1 MLQIHAVQAFS
12 DNYIWLIQSAQNHDV
27 LIVDPGDAGPVIK
40 FVEKNDLQPAAILV
54 THHHSDH
61 VGGIRRLDDLYDLP
75 VFGPQREHIK
85 TVDTPL
91 YAQADQ
97 LLHPSFPHFRIIDTP
112 GHTPGHISYLIED
125 NLFCGDTIFAG
136 GCGRLLGGT
145 AEQLFESLGKIKQLN
160 DDTKLY
166 CAHEYTLSNLQFAL
180 AVDPDNS
187 ALVERFTKTEALREQ
202 QIATVPS
209 LLSEEKMTNPFLRC
223 DTTEI
228 KQAAEAYAGQPLD
241 TPLAVFKVLRA
252 WKDEF

>member
-223 DTTEI
+223 DTAEI

>member
-1 MLQIHAVQAFS
+1 MLQIHAVKAFS
-12 DNYIWLIQSAQNHDV
+12 DNYIWLIQSAQNQDV
-27 LIVDPGDAGPVIK
+27 LIVDPGDAGPVIN

-54 THHHSDH
+54 THHHADH
-61 VGGIRRLDDLYDLP
+61 IGGIRRLDDLYDLP

-97 LLHPSFPHFRIIDTP
+97 LLHPSFPHFKIMDTP

-145 AEQLFESLGKIKQLN
+145 AEQLFDSLLKIKQLN
-160 DDTKLY
+160 DNTKLY
-166 CAHEYTLSNLQFAL
+166 CAHEYTLANLQFAM
-180 AVDPDNS
+180 AVDPKNP
-187 ALVERFTKTEALREQ
+187 ALLERLANTETLREQ
-202 QIATVPS
+202 NNATVPS
-209 LLSEEKMTNPFLRC
+209 LLQEEKRTNPFLRC
-223 DTTEI
+223 DAIEI
-228 KQAAEAYAGQPLD
+228 KKAAEAYAGQPLD

-252 WKDEF
+252 WKDDF

>member
-1 MLQIHAVQAFS
+1 MLQIHAVKAFS
-12 DNYIWLIQSAQNHDV
+12 DNYIWLIQSAQNQDV
-27 LIVDPGDAGPVIK
+27 LIVDPGDAGPVIN

-54 THHHSDH
+54 THHHADH
-61 VGGIRRLDDLYDLP
+61 IGGIRRLDDLYDLP

-97 LLHPSFPHFRIIDTP
+97 SLHPSFPHFKIMDTP

-145 AEQLFESLGKIKQLN
+145 AEQLFDSLLKIKQLN
-160 DDTKLY
+160 DNTKLY
-166 CAHEYTLSNLQFAL
+166 CAHEYTLANLQFAI
-180 AVDPDNS
+180 AVDPKNP
-187 ALVERFTKTEALREQ
+187 ALVKRLANTEALREQ
-202 QIATVPS
+202 NNATVPS
-209 LLSEEKMTNPFLRC
+209 LLHEEKQTNPFLRC
-223 DTTEI
+223 DAIEI
-228 KQAAEAYAGQPLD
+228 KKAAEAYAGQPLD

-252 WKDEF
+252 WKDDF

>member
-1 MLQIHAVQAFS
+1 MLQIHAVAAFS
-12 DNYIWLIQSAQNHDV
+12 DNYIWLIQSAENRDV

-40 FVEKNDLQPAAILV
+40 YVEKNDLQPAAILV
-54 THHHSDH
+54 THHHADH

-97 LLHPSFPHFRIIDTP
+97 LLHSAFPHFRIIDTP
-112 GHTPGHISYLIED
+112 GHTPGHISYLVED

-145 AEQLFESLGKIKQLN
+145 AEQLFNSLEKIKQLN
-160 DDTKLY
+160 DATKLY
-166 CAHEYTLSNLQFAL
+166 CAHEYTLNNLQFAL
-180 AVDPDNS
+180 AVDPDNT
-187 ALVERFTKTEALREQ
+187 ALIERYAKTETLRGQ

-209 LLSEEKMTNPFLRC
+209 LLFEEKLTNPFLRC
-223 DTTEI
+223 DTAEI